1 MIPVSSRGR
10 KRMRSSSTDRSSWPL
25 FTQVI
30 AFFGLLTIDAKP
42 VDGLTSFDQK
52 LLMKYGASL
61 ATTFVAQGGVPKI
74 NMDFFYRASRII
86 PNPRHGGELK

>member
-1 MIPVSSRGR
+1 
-10 KRMRSSSTDRSSWPL
+10 
-25 FTQVI
+25 
-30 AFFGLLTIDAKP
+30 
-42 VDGLTSFDQK
+42 
-52 LLMKYGASL
+52 MKYGASL